1 MPPTRYGPR
10 RNPSTAAAYGRRAP
24 RRRPSARVRG
34 TIDAPMPP
42 SAPPSSTAPVAH
54 PAGRPAPE
62 PTHPCV
68 RCGRPVSLDESMCGF
83 CNPLGL
89 SQPATSQ
96 AHGTVFLAI
105 AGAVVALAVAGRLA
119 IAGVGPFRGEVS
131 SLQPTAAGL
140 EVTLTVHNDG
150 TSSGATTCR
159 VTETERHGTGP
170 AAVIL
175 SPAIEPGSSRT
186 FSTATTQFGTGA
198 LPLTVACQSP

>member
-1 MPPTRYGPR
+1 MPAP
-10 RNPSTAAAYGRRAP
+10 AP
-24 RRRPSARVRG
+24 R
-34 TIDAPMPP
+34 
-42 SAPPSSTAPVAH
+42 SSTASLTT
-54 PAGRPAPE
+54 PAGGPAAE

-68 RCGRPVSLDESMCGF
+68 RCGRPVSLDESLCEQ

-105 AGAVVALAVAGRLA
+105 AGAVLALAVAGRLA

-131 SLQPTAAGL
+131 AIQPTASGL
-140 EVTLTVHNDG
+140 AVTLTVHNDG

-159 VTETERHGTGP
+159 VTETARNGTGP
-170 AAVIL
+170 AAVIV
-175 SPAIEPGSSRT
+175 SPAIEPGSSKT
-186 FSTATTQFGTGA
+186 FSTPTTQFGTDA

>member
-10 RNPSTAAAYGRRAP
+10 RNPSTTAAYGP
-24 RRRPSARVRG
+24 RSPLRRPSARVRG
-34 TIDAPMPP
+34 TIDVPMAAPAPRP
-42 SAPPSSTAPVAH
+42 SPASLTP
-54 PAGRPAPE
+54 PAGGPAAE

-68 RCGRPVSLDESMCGF
+68 RCRRPVSLDEALCEL

-131 SLQPTAAGL
+131 SLQPTGAGL

-150 TSSGATTCR
+150 TNSGATTCR
-159 VTETERHGTGP
+159 VTETERNGTGP

-175 SPAIEPGSSRT
+175 SPAIEPGSSKT
-186 FSTATTQFGTGA
+186 FSTATTQFGTDA
-198 LPLTVACQSP
+198 VPLTVSCQSP